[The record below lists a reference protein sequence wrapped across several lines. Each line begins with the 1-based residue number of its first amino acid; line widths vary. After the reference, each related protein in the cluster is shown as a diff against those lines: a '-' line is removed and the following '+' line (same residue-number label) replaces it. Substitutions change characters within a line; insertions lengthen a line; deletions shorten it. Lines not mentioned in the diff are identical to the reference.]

1 MEVEAKFRATPE
13 VLRRLLKAD
22 QLAGYA
28 LAAPVHA
35 DLEDLYLDT
44 DTSALRGA
52 GYAFRERRSGG
63 TASLYTLKS
72 LPDSEAGILEREE
85 IEQELPPET
94 PPEDWPEGPLREA
107 VLALT
112 KGEALHP
119 LLEVRQ
125 DRTTRQVLD
134 NDRQVAE
141 LALDHI
147 RLSTPGG
154 IREDAIVEVELIDGT
169 PREVLDAV
177 SGAMQGEWG
186 LETENR
192 SKFQLALEAAE
203 LLPEALTASP
213 GGAVPGCGPQPHD
226 PQALSGC
233 VRDPP
238 QAPGRRGS
246 RRAEA
251 APQRKR

>member
-154 IREDAIVEVELIDGT
+154 IREDAIVEVELIDGA

-177 SGAMQGEWG
+177 SGAMQAEWG

-213 GGAVPGCGPQPHD
+213 GGPSPDAGRSPTTRKRS
-226 PQALSGC
+226 AAASET
-233 VRDPP
+233 RRKRPP
-238 QAPGRRGS
+238 AAGRG
-246 RRAEA
+246 RAEA